1 MENELVKR
9 EKQSFIERLIEN
21 ADGLEKVKEVGM
33 VIIKSGFCPEHFKQS
48 QDAVGAIMCIEAG
61 NKLGL
66 TWMQSLSDIYPV
78 KGRIGI
84 MGSAARAVIFSS
96 GVLDKWEEITEGE
109 YPNDNYKHIII
120 SKRKGLPGEFRSE
133 FSVLDAK
140 KAGLFT
146 KDIYQRYGK
155 RMIMW
160 RNVGFH
166 AGDYYGDIMKGMKT
180 VEELGDFDVIP
191 GLGDTTIEK
200 EDGVKINIQGGSK
213 QKSAKMTDRVAD
225 KIPDNKFGAVS
236 STITE
241 AVIVLTETDLEKL
254 RMTLPVKLENEDS
267 DSFIIRYNDAVARL
281 MKDHPEMKLIPMKP
295 HTEQGNE
302 SSFTTI
308 RASSEAMYGVKVI
321 RDSQT
326 NAITNM
332 DEINAAK
339 PKESQSEQ
347 QALQETLIPGQLTLE
362 QMEKIDTPVLLK
374 MVMEDMDMM
383 EAAETIGGKNTNK
396 KLREIIFAHQNK
408 ELDKHVAPYLKAIKE
423 KEDDAAKSSVSTEPP
438 VDTTKGEIPLNKDF
452 DQQKSTGTPIAKNQD
467 ILTADTPKAEIGN
480 KYGLTIPEFD
490 KGDSREFATMKALFN
505 LLASVKPPINNP
517 RYLEIAG
524 PMGLLAAFPDRE
536 AIAKFGTVKII
547 NELLNKN

>member
-1 MENELVKR
+1 MGNELVKQ
-9 EKQSFIERLIEN
+9 EAPQSFIERLIEH
-21 ADGLEKVKEVGM
+21 AEDLEKVKEVGM
-33 VIIKSGFCPEHFKQS
+33 VIINSGFCPEHFKQS
-48 QDAVGAIMCIEAG
+48 KDAVGAIMCIEAG
-61 NKLGL
+61 RKLGL

-84 MGSAARAVIFSS
+84 MGSAAKSVIFSS
-96 GVLDKWEEITEGE
+96 GVLDKWEEVTEGTF
-109 YPNDNYKHIII
+109 PNDDYKHIIV

-133 FSVLDAK
+133 FSVYDAK
-140 KAGLFT
+140 KAGLFS

-166 AGDYYGDIMKGMKT
+166 STDYYGDIMKGMKT
-180 VEELGDFDVIP
+180 VEELNDFDVIP
-191 GLGDTTIEK
+191 GVGDTTIEK
-200 EDGVKINIQGGSK
+200 EDGTKINITAGAKG
-213 QKSAKMTDRVAD
+213 KSTKMTDRVAD

-241 AVIVLTETDLEKL
+241 AVIV
-254 RMTLPVKLENEDS
+254 P
-267 DSFIIRYNDAVARL
+267 
-281 MKDHPEMKLIPMKP
+281 PEANK
-295 HTEQGNE
+295 E
-302 SSFTTI
+302 SSEPEKKEEPVITAT
-308 RASSEAMYGVKVI
+308 RESSESMYGVKVI

-332 DEINAAK
+332 EEINAAK
-339 PKESQSEQ
+339 PQGSEVVQ
-347 QALQETLIPGQLTLE
+347 GELTLE
-362 QMEKIDTPVLLK
+362 QMEQMDTPLLLK

-396 KLREIIFAHQNK
+396 KLREIIFAHQNN

-423 KEDDAAKSSVSTEPP
+423 KEDAESSATVSTAPP
-438 VDTTKGEIPLNKDF
+438 VDTTKGEIHLNKEF
-452 DQQKSTGTPIAKNQD
+452 DQQKTTGTPVAKNQD
-467 ILTADTPKAEIGN
+467 ILTADVKKPEVGN
-480 KYGLTIPEFD
+480 KYGLIIPEFD
-490 KGDSREFATMKALFN
+490 KGEQREFGTMKQLFN
-505 LLASVKPPINNP
+505 TLGSVTPPINNT
-517 RYLEIAG
+517 RYLELAG